1 MDDAPDDERCVQ
13 FSDYILSTYAAPD
26 ATFPPTLWAN
36 HDLDE
41 DPDKLSIVISGI
53 SKPFSTWTREYARHY
68 YPHLGHRTY
77 RVPPVDFNTQ
87 ELRDVT
93 RLGFSELTEP
103 KEENRKKDRSQADV
117 AIMMED
123 LGKRLEATSDGGG
136 GLFIIA
142 NAHYDNY
149 LSDLKGVKVKGKQ
162 PPLPREVTARG
173 EVDLLVLHAQKG
185 ILLVQVKGVGWVT
198 ENWQPTEDELYQAVR
213 RKAKEACK
221 QVKRDHVVLDHVMSD
236 LQLQCAV
243 HRVVALPF
251 VSREMLRQSFNGT
264 EDELDKSGTTFLCT
278 EDLADTD
285 AMLTWWQH
293 LPRDD
298 SCQDLRDD
306 QLQSIVGRYCG
317 LLSTVQVWAKS
328 SLRVEVRDVAEAVSE
343 VGSRFASIVLTPE
356 QRAALDCQ
364 EQYAYLYGPPGSG
377 KSVMLVVKARQWAL
391 ADSDVCI
398 LNLDFGKKGMPIGH
412 YIHDSIVQWMMKTL
426 LETPKDRRS
435 KTKGPKHSSSSSS
448 SSSSEGSLRSEKDS
462 STSCPSTS
470 SSGATSPAISAS
482 EESDHTNAFDLQVP
496 GCAGTSGADLSL
508 PENPQTADPKSVT
521 DSFQSSSS
529 PPHIFRVDFDL
540 DKETA
545 VDDLMQVI
553 RRQVRPGIPCH
564 FLCDEFYWK
573 AKLIPVIEAIKRE
586 FPESCIWCAEIGG
599 EGAPKDFV
607 LIPLKTVLRCP
618 PTVQAI
624 LQRTDWSAE
633 NRALYTVDSTQHGL
647 PTDGL
652 KPRILEHK
660 NHQADSPLDCQEC
673 ADLFLEFLRHDLKLS
688 WPEKDEESLERKGD
702 DLSSGTCAVSGSAGG
717 SVLETGKNTSGIN
730 TGVAEPKGSSS
741 KNTKTGGK
749 AKDDVQEKTSSP
761 SGPPVPKT
769 KKKGHLLPRRVK
781 FSDIVVLFAYPRKC
795 MNPGSDLLLVRA
807 QLQDLHHAAIQS
819 SVFYR
824 RVVESGVPSTFLAP
838 NADARD
844 IALPAQDHVIFSLT
858 NAVTGLERKVVV
870 YIPCESTAF
879 PEYPLDL
886 SQLSMPQT
894 GAEEKA
900 TEAQE
905 DVTKTKGQQH
915 ARQPNPARMSNEDTD
930 VSSRLTQKWK
940 AGVSEEDWEKIN
952 ERVVRQNK
960 FGIFYAASRCLSVFV
975 LIIPQHE
982 YSGPA
987 QIFTVEAG
995 HTYTVSGWIK
1005 LLNDQ
1010 PGDVSSKVMMF
1021 LEFRYTDHTRSYMS
1035 AASHPP
1041 IKMADGWVHLVGE
1054 FLVPSDKPIERTRI
1068 YYQGPAPS
1076 VNFLVDDASVT
1087 ELVMPTLNGDWRKD
1101 TDHVID
1107 QLRKSAIHLLQTR
1120 KSFPFG
1126 SAMNAGK
1133 YDDPTMGKYRDFAHK
1148 HFNWAVPENSLKWQH
1163 IEPHKGD
1170 NHIQPALDMIHG
1182 LKNHGLKVRGHNL
1195 VWSVDKHVQ
1204 GWVKAMSGDTL
1215 RHEVQHHI
1223 EWTMNQTR
1231 GLLEHWDVNNENLHG
1246 QWYQDRLHDPDYN
1259 LELFRIAHHADPNV
1273 KLFLNDYSVVAS
1285 GSFTEERLDK
1295 LATVG
1300 VPIWATELD
1309 VRSMDEGQRA
1319 DYYETALRALYGH
1332 PAIEGILMWGFWDQR
1347 HWLGEEAALVKGDNL
1362 QLTEAGRRVLDLLE
1376 NQWMTDETHAMSQE
1390 GHKFTVRGFHGDY
1403 EVHVRY
1409 QGHEL
1414 SDLKQNFTL
1423 GKDDHNVVVNVD
1435 VRHMLPACANTLV
1448 ASVYD
1453 KAKPDLTLLTS
1464 ASTTQVFQN
1473 SAKNPAAN
1481 VTFDAFDANND
1492 NRVELKEVEAYCG
1505 VLDIND
1511 DGQLSFPEFTGE
1523 QPELQND
1530 RVWKMQF
1537 DYFDKM
1543 DTNVNHHISCTDDD
1557 GSIDRIEFDAFL
1569 DFLEEMP
1576 RESTT
1581 DC

>member
-306 QLQSIVGRYCG
+306 QLQSIVG
-317 LLSTVQVWAKS
+317 
-328 SLRVEVRDVAEAVSE
+328 
-343 VGSRFASIVLTPE
+343 
-356 QRAALDCQ
+356 
-364 EQYAYLYGPPGSG
+364 
-377 KSVMLVVKARQWAL
+377 
-391 ADSDVCI
+391 
-398 LNLDFGKKGMPIGH
+398 
-412 YIHDSIVQWMMKTL
+412 
-426 LETPKDRRS
+426 
-435 KTKGPKHSSSSSS
+435 
-448 SSSSEGSLRSEKDS
+448 SEKDS

-573 AKLIPVIEAIKRE
+573 AKLIPVIEVIKRE

-673 ADLFLEFLRHDLKLS
+673 ADLFLEFLRHDLKFS

-702 DLSSGTCAVSGSAGG
+702 DLSSDTCAVSGSTWG
-717 SVLETGKNTSGIN
+717 SALENGKDASGIN
-730 TGVAEPKGSSS
+730 TGVAEPQGS

-749 AKDDVQEKTSSP
+749 AKDAAQEKTSSP

-769 KKKGHLLPRRVK
+769 KKKGHMLPRRVK

-844 IALPAQDHVIFSLT
+844 IALPDQDHVIFSLT

-894 GAEEKA
+894 GAGEKA
-900 TEAQE
+900 TESQE
-905 DVTKTKGQQH
+905 GVTKTKGQQH
-915 ARQPNPARMSNEDTD
+915 ARQPNPARMSKDKVGESCLTSSAAESLRLQTDVIPETQQHENNQQESVRQDKPLAGSADIQDDGRTIEKVIQTKETRIRNDQKQVEPPRKTQTGKNGMCSNNVPEKIVGGSESHQTNSKKSTPVPLHLDFSSCVNGELPHSSHPTQSPSDLVETCPDTSTVLTHDLLNGETDSLSQGNEDTD

-960 FGIFYAASRCLSVFV
+960 FGIFYAASRCLSLKPRQFLFIWTSPAAATGNYRIVSGAIVELQLNTSQLLNPFASSSPERYCKKFSRDGHIMV
-975 LIIPQHE
+975 AIRLSWFLVILSSGVRGELLVNGGFESTDGWDCYNFQCTLSSDSHSGQHSLEHE

-1107 QLRKSAIHLLQTR
+1107 QLRKSAIHVRVTAAHGVDLNDVEIQLLQTR

-1163 IEPHKGD
+1163 IEPHKAEGARP
-1170 NHIQPALDMIHG
+1170 QPGVVSGQARAG
-1182 LKNHGLKVRGHNL
+1182 LGEGHVRGHAA
-1195 VWSVDKHVQ
+1195 SRGPAPHRVDHE
-1204 GWVKAMSGDTL
+1204 SDT
-1215 RHEVQHHI
+1215 R
-1223 EWTMNQTR
+1223 
-1231 GLLEHWDVNNENLHG
+1231 
-1246 QWYQDRLHDPDYN
+1246 
-1259 LELFRIAHHADPNV
+1259 
-1273 KLFLNDYSVVAS
+1273 
-1285 GSFTEERLDK
+1285 
-1295 LATVG
+1295 
-1300 VPIWATELD
+1300 
-1309 VRSMDEGQRA
+1309 
-1319 DYYETALRALYGH
+1319 
-1332 PAIEGILMWGFWDQR
+1332 PAY
-1347 HWLGEEAALVKGDNL
+1347 L
-1362 QLTEAGRRVLDLLE
+1362 QQA
-1376 NQWMTDETHAMSQE
+1376 Q
-1390 GHKFTVRGFHGDY
+1390 KF
-1403 EVHVRY
+1403 
-1409 QGHEL
+1409 
-1414 SDLKQNFTL
+1414 K
-1423 GKDDHNVVVNVD
+1423 
-1435 VRHMLPACANTLV
+1435 
-1448 ASVYD
+1448 
-1453 KAKPDLTLLTS
+1453 
-1464 ASTTQVFQN
+1464 
-1473 SAKNPAAN
+1473 AAN
-1481 VTFDAFDANND
+1481 V
-1492 NRVELKEVEAYCG
+1492 G
-1505 VLDIND
+1505 VYGI
-1511 DGQLSFPEFTGE
+1511 GVQCHFHA
-1523 QPELQND
+1523 QPNPLLI
-1530 RVWKMQF
+1530 K
-1537 DYFDKM
+1537 
-1543 DTNVNHHISCTDDD
+1543 
-1557 GSIDRIEFDAFL
+1557 
-1569 DFLEEMP
+1569 
-1576 RESTT
+1576 
-1581 DC
+1581 